1 MLYGECLA
9 LTTALVWGTIPVLVR
24 KALPYSSASVAVLL
38 GSLAS
43 VPLLFLV
50 FSFHPRSV
58 TQAVAPQAAAWFAAV
73 GVMGPGLGRAFNYVG
88 VARLGAAR
96 ATPLINSSS
105 LFTTILALVFLREQ
119 ITPKI
124 LLGVLCIVAGIT
136 VLTRQRRT

>member
-9 LTTALVWGTIPVLVR
+9 LMTAMLWGTIPVLVR

-50 FSFHPRSV
+50 FSFHPRPV

-73 GVMGPGLGRAFNYVG
+73 GVMGPGLGRAFNYAG

-96 ATPLINSSS
+96 ATPLINSSP
-105 LFTTILALVFLREQ
+105 LCTTILALVFLREQ
-119 ITPKI
+119 LTLKI

-136 VLTRQRRT
+136 VLTRQRRV

>member
-9 LTTALVWGTIPVLVR
+9 LVTAMLWGTIPVLVR

-50 FSFHPRSV
+50 FSFHPRPV
-58 TQAVAPQAAAWFAAV
+58 TQAVAPQAAVWFAAV

-119 ITPKI
+119 ITLKI

-136 VLTRQRRT
+136 VLTRQRRV

>member
-9 LTTALVWGTIPVLVR
+9 LVTAMLWGTIPVLVR

-50 FSFHPRSV
+50 FSFHPRPV
-58 TQAVAPQAAAWFAAV
+58 TQAVAPQAAVWFAAV

-119 ITPKI
+119 ITLKI

-136 VLTRQRRT
+136 VLTSQRHA

>member
-9 LTTALVWGTIPVLVR
+9 LTSAVLWGTIPVLVR

-43 VPLLFLV
+43 APLLFLV
-50 FSFHPRSV
+50 FSFHPRPV

-73 GVMGPGLGRAFNYVG
+73 GLLGPCLGRVFNYLG

-96 ATPLINSSS
+96 ATPLINSSP
-105 LFTTILALVFLREQ
+105 LFTTVLALVFLREQ
-119 ITPKI
+119 ITLKI

-136 VLTRQRRT
+136 VLSRQRRT

>member
-9 LTTALVWGTIPVLVR
+9 LVTAMLWGTIPVLVR

-50 FSFHPRSV
+50 FSFHPRPV
-58 TQAVAPQAAAWFAAV
+58 TQAVAPQAAVWFAAV

-119 ITPKI
+119 ITLKI

-136 VLTRQRRT
+136 VLTRQRRA

>member
-9 LTTALVWGTIPVLVR
+9 LVTAMLWGTIPVLVR

-50 FSFHPRSV
+50 FSFHPRPV
-58 TQAVAPQAAAWFAAV
+58 TQAVAPQAAVWFAAV

-119 ITPKI
+119 ITLKI

>member
-9 LTTALVWGTIPVLVR
+9 LMTAVLWGTIPVLVR

-50 FSFHPRSV
+50 FSLHPRPV
-58 TQAVAPQAAAWFAAV
+58 TQAVAPQAAVWFAAV
-73 GVMGPGLGRAFNYVG
+73 GVMGPGLGRAFNYLG

-96 ATPLINSSS
+96 ATPLINSSP
-105 LFTTILALVFLREQ
+105 LLTTILALVFLREQ
-119 ITPKI
+119 ITTKI
-124 LLGVLCIVAGIT
+124 FLGALCIVAGIT
-136 VLTRQRRT
+136 VLAGQRRA